1 MGLAAAEREIFEA
14 QLLLDEKQ
22 YQPAANRAYSAM
34 LQAARSLAREKN
46 PNLGTNPDEVVADF
60 RKYFFD
66 TQLFHD
72 PFAGPKFAVSFFQI
86 HDDRAR
92 ASDEESAHHVIEDA
106 QLFVDAAHQCYTRLG
121 ASLSAPVVA

>member
-1 MGLAAAEREIFEA
+1 
-14 QLLLDEKQ
+14 
-22 YQPAANRAYSAM
+22 M
-34 LQAARSLAREKN
+34 LQAARALARERN
-46 PNLGTNPDEVVADF
+46 PNLGTDADEVVAEF

-92 ASDEESAHHVIEDA
+92 AEDQETAHHVIEDA

-121 ASLSAPVVA
+121 ASLSAPVLVTA